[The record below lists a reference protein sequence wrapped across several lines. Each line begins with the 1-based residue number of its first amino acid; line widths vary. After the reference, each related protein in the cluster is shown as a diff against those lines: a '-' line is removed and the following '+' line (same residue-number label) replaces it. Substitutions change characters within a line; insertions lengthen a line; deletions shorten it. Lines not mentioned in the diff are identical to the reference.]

1 MYYRFL
7 NHVKARFSCSF
18 GKRICFT
25 LFDRDLELCL
35 NDTCPRGCN
44 CDVTKY
50 ECQSSSLSY
59 IPLSI
64 SHIDIS
70 GSPLDV
76 NVLCKLPRSVLVYL
90 NLSRTDIDVIPCLSD
105 VSFLFFPYL
114 RILDLSG
121 NKFHDIRNWNLPKL
135 EFLYLNNNPI
145 TVIEIP
151 WNVKVVSFA
160 ASNITNIQLL
170 HVSGENGMAIS
181 FEEHRP
187 KNGIELS
194 PRRRICVLNALD
206 LSSNKLTTFQNLGY
220 CTILTTVN
228 LRQNAIKSL
237 SYDSFNGMSHLENLY
252 LSHNELEIVNAGDL
266 RGLTKMSVLL
276 LDNNMISEIQ
286 RRSLSDLKQLSILRL
301 DNNRLTTLDYKLFYN
316 LQQLKSLNLS
326 KNLLDEINL
335 DLFEDSKEMLDLD
348 LRDNR
353 ILMIVRSRDTLG
365 KLRYLNFENNRIR
378 HISAG
383 IFESLLN
390 LRTLNLRRNDIMP
403 HKDLFSGL
411 GLLQNLYVDSFTICC
426 FRPISVEPENC
437 LSPSDIFSSC
447 SNMIELGFLHIF
459 IWFTASFSIYGN
471 IKSLVYRIR
480 SESWNQ
486 ESRDILTSNLN
497 LSDLLV
503 GIYLII
509 IAYEDLR
516 TRGVYGQFHNSWRE
530 SLLCKVA
537 GTIMTL
543 SCQMSTL
550 CILGI
555 TFDRFVIFRYPFS
568 DRQKAKQNAVIAV
581 AAMWFFSIT
590 TSLLPELYD
599 GYFGNNFYGRSSV
612 CISLPLTRTTLTS
625 KAWEYSF
632 ALFIVFNLVIYCLIV
647 VGQVAI
653 LRQIKSYNSCGQADV
668 KKKREV
674 AVAKS
679 LSVVVISDTICWLP
693 VAILGKTIRIYHD
706 FVEGQGNP
714 PECQRFATR
723 LAESWTLQI
732 FKTR

>member
-1 MYYRFL
+1 MHHDENRSSFSG
-7 NHVKARFSCSF
+7 NRARL
-18 GKRICFT
+18 CFD
-25 LFDRDLELCL
+25 LFENDLELCL
-35 NDTCPRGCN
+35 NDTCPKGCN
-44 CDVTKY
+44 CDRRKF

-76 NVLCKLPRSVLVYL
+76 NVICNLPRSVLVYL
-90 NLSRTDIDVIPCLSD
+90 NVSRTGISGIPCFSASNS
-105 VSFLFFPYL
+105 VKSFFPML
-114 RILDLSG
+114 RILDVSG
-121 NKFHDIRNWNLPKL
+121 NKFHVICNWNLPKL

-145 TVIEIP
+145 TMIEP
-151 WNVKVVSFA
+151 PFNLKVVSFS
-160 ASNITNIQLL
+160 ASNITYVQLL
-170 HVSGENGMAIS
+170 HVNGKNGIAIS

-187 KNGIELS
+187 NNGIELS

-220 CTILTTVN
+220 CTNLTTAN
-228 LRQNAIKSL
+228 IRQNAIKSL
-237 SYDSFNGMSHLENLY
+237 SYDSFNGMSNLDNLS
-252 LSHNELEIVNAGDL
+252 LSHNELEAVNVGDL
-266 RGLTKMSVLL
+266 KGLTKLSVLL
-276 LDNNMISEIQ
+276 LDNNLISVIQ
-286 RRSLSDLKQLSILRL
+286 PRSLSDLQQLSILRL
-301 DNNRLTTLDYKLFYN
+301 DNNRLTTLDNTLFYN
-316 LQQLKSLNLS
+316 LQQVKSLNLNN
-326 KNLLDEINL
+326 NLLHKIDL
-335 DLFEDSKEMLDLD
+335 DLFENSKEMLDLD

-353 ILMIVRSRDTLG
+353 ISRISRSRDTLG
-365 KLRYLNFENNRIR
+365 KLRYLNLENNRIR
-378 HISAG
+378 YISAG
-383 IFESLLN
+383 IFESLPN
-390 LRTLNLRRNDIMP
+390 LRTLNLRRNYIIP

-426 FRPISVEPENC
+426 FRPISVQPENC

-471 IKSLVYRIR
+471 IKSLAHRIR
-480 SESWNQ
+480 SGSLNQ

-497 LSDLLV
+497 LSDLLMGV
-503 GIYLII
+503 YLVI

-516 TRGVYGQFHNSWRE
+516 TRGVYGQFHNSWRK

-543 SCQMSTL
+543 SCQMSTI
-550 CILGI
+550 CIFGI
-555 TFDRFVIFRYPFS
+555 TVDRFIIFRYPFS
-568 DRQKAKQNAVIAV
+568 DRQKAKRNVEIAV
-581 AAMWFFSIT
+581 AIMWFLSIT
-590 TSLLPELYD
+590 ASLLPEVYD
-599 GYFGNNFYGRSSV
+599 DYFGNNFYGRSSV
-612 CISLPLTRTTLTS
+612 CISLPLTHTTLTY

-632 ALFIVFNLVIYCLIV
+632 ALFIVLNLVIYCLIV

-653 LRQIKSYNSCGQADV
+653 LLQIKSYNSCGQAEA

-706 FVEGQGNP
+706 FVQGQGNP
-714 PECQRFATR
+714 PQCQRFAVHDEACR
-723 LAESWTLQI
+723 VVDVANL
-732 FKTR
+732 